1 MPKLVFLGKL
11 EDIAGTAELTVAP
24 GPVEHILATLDP
36 ALAIELLGEKVRM
49 ALNGSLITDMGG
61 VSLSEGDELAFLP
74 PVSGG

>member
-1 MPKLVFLGKL
+1 MVFLGKL

-24 GPVEHILATLDP
+24 GPVEQILATLDR

-61 VSLSEGDELAFLP
+61 VTLREGDELAFLP

>member
-11 EDIAGTAELTVAP
+11 EDIAGAAELTVEA
-24 GPVEHILATLDP
+24 GAVEQILASLDP

-61 VSLSEGDELAFLP
+61 VTLSEGDELAFLP